1 MNKDLLMER
10 IAALCKER
18 GINLTTAF
26 EQSGVGKNFRSN
38 LKTSNPSKKNLFLL
52 AEYFNVSVEYLLG
65 EETTEDLAR
74 RTMGLV
80 VEWLID
86 NNYEYS
92 EEEDGTVYIA
102 KDGDSIHLAMG
113 DFANEC
119 MAIKKISEDGFELA
133 MLDWERRTFASVEE
147 THHNIISRSKNII
160 NDSPHAT
167 LTINDTDLSKQERE
181 LIKMYREFSL
191 EEQLALIT
199 YALKVKNGEV

>member
-1 MNKDLLMER
+1 MNKELLMER
-10 IAALCKER
+10 IAALCKDK

-52 AEYFNVSVEYLLG
+52 AEYFGVSVEYLLG
-65 EETTEDLAR
+65 EENNEDLAR

-86 NNYEYS
+86 NDFEYI
-92 EEEDGTVYIA
+92 EEDDGTVSIS
-102 KDGDSIHLAMG
+102 KDGDSIHLVMG
-113 DFANEC
+113 DFATEC
-119 MAIKKISEDGFELA
+119 MAIKKTSEDGFELA
-133 MLDWERRTFASVEE
+133 MLDWERRNFTSVDAS
-147 THHNIISRSKNII
+147 HNNIISRNRNII
-160 NDSPHAT
+160 NDSPNAT
-167 LTINDTDLSKQERE
+167 LTVNDTELSKQERE

-191 EEQLALIT
+191 EEQLSLIT